1 MRNKTQIINNELES
15 LELPASNW
23 THSEFK
29 LLTDLNNHR
38 YTFDGYE
45 YVWESNVSGS
55 WSRHC
60 INNFKTLSRLKHYR
74 MFNIKHW
81 NKELDVL
88 NKKAA
93 IDDRNAAK
101 VFERI
106 VDKEF
111 KAVIKIAQKKLKP
124 IKKVQLILEVKSELD
139 NTTICKALGLSKRT
153 FYRYIDKINKNN

>member
-1 MRNKTQIINNELES
+1 MRNKTQIINKELES
-15 LELPASNW
+15 LESPNSNW
-23 THSEFK
+23 SHNELK
-29 LLTDLNNHR
+29 ALVDLDNHR

-45 YVWESNVSGS
+45 YIWESKVSGD

-60 INNFKTLSRLKHYR
+60 INNFNSLGMLKHYR

-81 NKELDVL
+81 SKGLEVL

-93 IDDRNAAK
+93 RDDRNAAK

-111 KAVIKIAQKKLKP
+111 KAVIKIAKKRLKP

-139 NTTICKALGLSKRT
+139 NATICKALGLSKRT
-153 FYRYIDKINKNN
+153 FYRYIDKINEKK

>member
-1 MRNKTQIINNELES
+1 MRNKTKVINQELES
-15 LELPASNW
+15 FESPASNW
-23 THSEFK
+23 SHAQLKT
-29 LLTDLNNHR
+29 LVDLENHR
-38 YTFDGYE
+38 YRFDGYE
-45 YVWESNVSGS
+45 YIWESKASGD

-60 INNFKTLSRLKHYR
+60 INNFSSLGTLKHYR

-81 NKELDVL
+81 SKSLDAL

-111 KAVIKIAQKKLKP
+111 KAVIKIAKKRLKP

-139 NTTICKALGLSKRT
+139 NATICKALGLSKRT
-153 FYRYIDKINKNN
+153 FYRYIDKINKK

>member
-1 MRNKTQIINNELES
+1 MRNKTQIINKELES
-15 LELPASNW
+15 FESPASSWSHN
-23 THSEFK
+23 ELK
-29 LLTDLNNHR
+29 MLVELDNHR
-38 YTFDGYE
+38 YAFDGYE
-45 YVWESNVSGS
+45 YVWESNVSGE

-60 INNFKTLSRLKHYR
+60 LKNFSSLGMLKHYR

-81 NKELDVL
+81 SKVLQVL
-88 NKKAA
+88 NKQSA

-111 KAVIKIAQKKLKP
+111 KAVIKIANKRLKP

-139 NTTICKALGLSKRT
+139 NATICKALGLSKRT
-153 FYRYIDKINKNN
+153 FYRYIDKINKVN